1 MTNSILLVDY
11 ERGFVQILAERLKFR
26 GFNVRIAFSGEE
38 ALERLKEEDA
48 DVVILDVRMP
58 GIDGIG
64 TLREIKIMWPL
75 TEVILL
81 TGHAATETAIEGVKG
96 GAFDYLIKPAQIE
109 ELLEKIGA
117 AAAHKAAQEQDE
129 RSPIGLSDQ

>member
-1 MTNSILLVDY
+1 MTNSILLVDD

-26 GFNVRIAFSGEE
+26 
-38 ALERLKEEDA
+38 
-48 DVVILDVRMP
+48 VILDVRMP

-64 TLREIKIMWPL
+64 TLREIKMMWPL

-117 AAAHKAAQEQDE
+117 AAAHKAAQEQEE
-129 RSPIGLSDQ
+129 RPPVGLSDQ